1 MAKKRM
7 TFFDALVYKMMVG
20 TIIEDDDSIDQVV
33 NDVHVDIATRR
44 ITVKFA
50 NGDIRNIGFNDV
62 IDIDVDGMTV
72 LTENHTGDEVQL
84 KPNKRRM
91 KNKKRK

>member
-20 TIIEDDDSIDQVV
+20 AIIEDDEGNDQIV
-33 NDVHVDIATRR
+33 NDVHVDISTRR
-44 ITVKFA
+44 ITAKF
-50 NGDIRNIGFNDV
+50 NSGDCRNIGFNDV
-62 IDIDVDGMTV
+62 IDIDVDGVTT
-72 LTENHTGDEVQL
+72 LTENHTGEEVQL
-84 KPNKRRM
+84 KPNKKRL